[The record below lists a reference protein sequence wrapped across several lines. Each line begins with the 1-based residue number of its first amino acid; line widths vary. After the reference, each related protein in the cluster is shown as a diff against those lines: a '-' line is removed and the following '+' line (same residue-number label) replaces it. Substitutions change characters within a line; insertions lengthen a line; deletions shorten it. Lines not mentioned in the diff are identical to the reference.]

1 MRLDSH
7 ARVASTVVAFGPPM
21 SMIRHRFGGN
31 LRAVRVSVLRRRPP
45 RTADPRLRFFDRL
58 GRLEGDRASD
68 SGGTRGPDRMTEQ
81 EAPTEVDR
89 GHPDDGERGG
99 TCMKFR
105 KLGALAGVSLLVLS
119 ACSSAPAAS
128 TAPTGGAS
136 GSALQP
142 SSAQPAGDSSKG
154 KITIA
159 IELPQQGSE
168 KAASDPII
176 NGVKLAV
183 KLAGGTAGG
192 YAIDIPQS
200 ALYDDALNGA
210 HDPQTGANNMSKIVA
225 DQNVVAVIGPLNS
238 SVAKA
243 QIPISNAGGVLQCSP
258 ANTNQDLTQGAPAK
272 QLRTKPNN
280 YIRVVTTDNVQGPAA
295 AQYIYDVLGKKSVYV
310 IDDTETFG
318 KGVAD
323 AFAAEFTK
331 RGGKVVKHDGAPK
344 TTQDYVSIMTAAKAL
359 TPESIYFG
367 GVTATGGARI
377 LLAAQQVGLGDVPFV
392 GPDGINDGSG
402 ETKDSFLNLGA
413 AAAKNSYST
422 LAGIGDFPGRAQF
435 EVDYKAAY
443 NTSPT
448 GYAGTGFACAQVVI
462 DALNRAGKTS
472 PANLGALR
480 EAVRAAGTATDVS
493 YTTIVGK
500 ITFDANGDT
509 SQKIVSIYSVDPAAA
524 NGKGDWKFETQVDY
538 AAK

>member
-1 MRLDSH
+1 
-7 ARVASTVVAFGPPM
+7 
-21 SMIRHRFGGN
+21 
-31 LRAVRVSVLRRRPP
+31 
-45 RTADPRLRFFDRL
+45 
-58 GRLEGDRASD
+58 
-68 SGGTRGPDRMTEQ
+68 
-81 EAPTEVDR
+81 
-89 GHPDDGERGG
+89 
-99 TCMKFR
+99 MKFG
-105 KLGALAGVSLLVLS
+105 KLGALAGVSLLVLT
-119 ACSSAPAAS
+119 ACNPTTGAS
-128 TAPTGGAS
+128 TAPGGS
-136 GSALQP
+136 GNALTP
-142 SSAQPAGDSSKG
+142 SSPKAAGDSSKG
-154 KITIA
+154 KATIA

-176 NGVKLAV
+176 NGIKLAV

-192 YAIDIPQS
+192 YAIEIPQS
-200 ALYDDALNGA
+200 AIYDDALNGA
-210 HDPQTGANNMSKIVA
+210 HDPQTGANNMSKVVA
-225 DQNVVAVIGPLNS
+225 DQATIAVIGPLNS

-243 QIPISNAGGVLQCSP
+243 QIPISNEGGVLQCSP
-258 ANTNQDLTQGAPAK
+258 ANTNPDLTQGDPAK

-295 AQYIYDVLGKKSVYV
+295 AQYIFDVLKKKSVYV

-331 RGGKVVKHDGAPK
+331 RGGTVVKHDAAPK

-359 TPESIYFG
+359 NPEAIYFG

-377 LLAAQQVGLGDVPFV
+377 LLAAQQAGLGDVPYV

-402 ETKDSFLNLGA
+402 DTKDSFLNLAGS
-413 AAAKNSYST
+413 AAKTSFST

-435 EVDYKAAY
+435 EVDYAAEY
-443 NTSPT
+443 KTAPT

-462 DALNRAGKTS
+462 DALDRAGKTN
-472 PANLGALR
+472 PADMTALR
-480 EAVRAAGTATDVS
+480 EAVRAAGTATDNT
-493 YTTIVGK
+493 YHTIVGD

-524 NGKGDWKFETQVDY
+524 SGKGDWKFETQVDY
-538 AAK
+538 AQK